1 DAVAKYKADGALA
14 WSAPFSGSATEAF
27 TAAKLDSAGNT
38 WAIGNIADA
47 ASETYSFGPH
57 SVEANGTVGIL
68 LKLDAAGDPVGIW
81 SLPSGGELLIDPSDN
96 VWVTGTSSGTAGIT
110 RHLSVG
116 GLPLATEAA
125 NGAYVGRIGRVGAD
139 FHSIA
144 LQPGEVRTG
153 VNFGNSLPLKE
164 TRSVICVGGADEDA
178 SRSVVTDPAGN
189 AYYAG
194 DFTGHTDFGGNA
206 LQSDGQNDAVFV
218 KFHPGGKIAWAKH
231 FGGDGDDLGHAIFA
245 DDNGTLF
252 AAGTFQGTAQF
263 GDFTLEANG
272 MRDVFVLRLDDNGTP
287 IWAFRAGGPR
297 DDDALALVADGNGSL
312 YVAGAFEETADFGP
326 YLLSSKGNR
335 DGYLLNLSYD
345 GQVKWVGSLRGEDRV
360 DIRALTLDRNNLPV
374 VAGDFAG
381 NLELRGTSPA
391 DDGSAVLT
399 NNPNFDHNHTNQ
411 TTPAIDLT
419 SGLVAHYPFDGNAS
433 DASGNGHDGNVTG
446 ATLGADRHGTAGKA
460 YSFEAP
466 ESHISLA
473 NPQGLAKQVASVA
486 FWVKANDDNPHTI
499 LSLAYESNGTVNA
512 DISIGDNRT
521 NSLTREM
528 VTFAR
533 RDDDHFLGTNPLH
546 TIYNGLG
553 YVDEDRS
560 GLFNNDWHH
569 VVLTFS
575 GEANGTTVYLDGS
588 AKPVTLGNLAVPMD
602 PGKFAGLC
610 PVDFA
615 YVGIRK
621 ESGANLADA
630 NGSIDELR
638 IYDRALT
645 AEEVTALYEL
655 EKPASGGASGT
666 TVTESWNFTNAAA
679 TGREG
684 PTQEQVNTAYAGT
697 NLAGKVTINTQGIQE
712 WTAPRTGLYK
722 VEVWGSAGGIGQM
735 ENGKGAYMSGN
746 FQLNKGVLFK
756 LVVGQMGLRGTQEA
770 GGGGGSFVFQGTTPL
785 IISGGGGGSGEN
797 FVATNANILSTGA
810 NGTGGNGGT
819 GGTNGNGGSKGDG
832 AGGGGWLSSGQ
843 DNSGSTGGQDRQ
855 NGFIG
860 GNGSSR
866 GAHGGFGG
874 GGGGLF
880 GANDS

>member
-1 DAVAKYKADGALA
+1 MAENTLANGSIVNSLAPAPDGAVVVALADAVAKYKADGAIA

-96 VWVTGTSSGTAGIT
+96 VWVTGTSSGSAGIT

-125 NGAYVGRIGRVGAD
+125 NGAYVGRIGRIGAD

-144 LQPGEVRTG
+144 LQPGEVRTE

-206 LQSDGQNDAVFV
+206 LESDGQNDAVFV

-335 DGYLLNLSYD
+335 DAYLLNLSYD

-391 DDGSAVLT
+391 DDG
-399 NNPNFDHNHTNQ
+399 
-411 TTPAIDLT
+411 
-419 SGLVAHYPFDGNAS
+419 
-433 DASGNGHDGNVTG
+433 
-446 ATLGADRHGTAGKA
+446 
-460 YSFEAP
+460 
-466 ESHISLA
+466 
-473 NPQGLAKQVASVA
+473 
-486 FWVKANDDNPHTI
+486 
-499 LSLAYESNGTVNA
+499 
-512 DISIGDNRT
+512 
-521 NSLTREM
+521 
-528 VTFAR
+528 
-533 RDDDHFLGTNPLH
+533 
-546 TIYNGLG
+546 
-553 YVDEDRS
+553 
-560 GLFNNDWHH
+560 
-569 VVLTFS
+569 
-575 GEANGTTVYLDGS
+575 
-588 AKPVTLGNLAVPMD
+588 
-602 PGKFAGLC
+602 
-610 PVDFA
+610 
-615 YVGIRK
+615 
-621 ESGANLADA
+621 
-630 NGSIDELR
+630 
-638 IYDRALT
+638 
-645 AEEVTALYEL
+645 
-655 EKPASGGASGT
+655 
-666 TVTESWNFTNAAA
+666 
-679 TGREG
+679 
-684 PTQEQVNTAYAGT
+684 
-697 NLAGKVTINTQGIQE
+697 
-712 WTAPRTGLYK
+712 
-722 VEVWGSAGGIGQM
+722 
-735 ENGKGAYMSGN
+735 
-746 FQLNKGVLFK
+746 
-756 LVVGQMGLRGTQEA
+756 
-770 GGGGGSFVFQGTTPL
+770 
-785 IISGGGGGSGEN
+785 
-797 FVATNANILSTGA
+797 
-810 NGTGGNGGT
+810 
-819 GGTNGNGGSKGDG
+819 
-832 AGGGGWLSSGQ
+832 
-843 DNSGSTGGQDRQ
+843 
-855 NGFIG
+855 
-860 GNGSSR
+860 
-866 GAHGGFGG
+866 
-874 GGGGLF
+874 
-880 GANDS
+880 